1 MTDGLRETAEAEAT
15 TAPEPAFRAR
25 MKAFAVRFRLLGLIL
40 LPILAFLLSMTLGRY
55 HVSLGEIFTLLGSK
69 LHLTDAT
76 VPEQVNTVIW
86 NVRLPRILVA
96 LLIGAGL
103 SLSGA
108 AYQGMFRN
116 PLVSPDILGASAGA
130 GFGAALGIMLSKSVI
145 VTQLL
150 ALGFGLGAVVV
161 TYLLAGRL
169 RRGDPTLFLV
179 LTGILVG
186 TVFTSLISIL
196 KVLADPYDKL
206 PAITFWLMG
215 SLAAINTQDVLIL
228 LGPMVVG
235 GAAIL
240 IVRWHL
246 NPLSFGEEEAR
257 AMGAETGKLR
267 VIIIVRLHA
276 AHGLVGRHR
285 RHRRLGGTDHP
296 ASGAGHRRARL
307 RQVAARVGRARRGLP
322 AARRR
327 PGAPGRSAGAAARH
341 PHRPDRS
348 SVLHLPH
355 GPHEEGLDMILELRD
370 LTCGYG
376 RRKVLSNVDLTV
388 AAGDNLCLLG
398 PNGVGKTTLFR
409 TILGA
414 IDPMGGDVLV
424 DGKSIRHQ
432 SRRNRAR
439 SMAYVPQAHT
449 APFPFHVMDVVL
461 TGRTAHIP
469 LTSAPSRH
477 DEDVARAA
485 LERMDISDLADRPYT
500 ELSGGE
506 RQLVLIA
513 RALAQEPRVL
523 IMDEPSSHL
532 DFGNQ
537 ARLLALVK
545 TLVQEGDL
553 AVLMSSHFPNHA
565 FACATRVGL
574 VKDGRLVALGNPDD
588 VLTEESLEG
597 IYGIPVR
604 ILEGDPETDPALKV
618 CAARTV
624 RRESA

>member
-1 MTDGLRETAEAEAT
+1 LGLTDGLREIAEAEAT
-15 TAPEPAFRAR
+15 AAPEPAFRAR
-25 MKAFAVRFRLLGLIL
+25 IKAFAVRFRLLGLIL

-55 HVSLGEIFTLLGSK
+55 HVSLVEIFTLLGSK

-267 VIIIVRLHA
+267 VIIICACTLLTASSVA
-276 AHGLVGRHR
+276 IAGIVGWVGLIIPHLARGIVGPDYGKLLPVSAV
-285 RHRRLGGTDHP
+285 LGAVYLLLVDDL
-296 ASGAGHRRARL
+296 ARL
-307 RQVAARVGRARRGLP
+307 AGPLELP
-322 AARRR
+322 LGILTALI
-327 PGAPGRSAGAAARH
+327 GAPFF
-341 PHRPDRS
+341 
-348 SVLHLPH
+348 
-355 GPHEEGLDMILELRD
+355 I
-370 LTCGYG
+370 
-376 RRKVLSNVDLTV
+376 
-388 AAGDNLCLLG
+388 
-398 PNGVGKTTLFR
+398 F
-409 TILGA
+409 
-414 IDPMGGDVLV
+414 
-424 DGKSIRHQ
+424 
-432 SRRNRAR
+432 
-439 SMAYVPQAHT
+439 
-449 APFPFHVMDVVL
+449 
-461 TGRTAHIP
+461 
-469 LTSAPSRH
+469 
-477 DEDVARAA
+477 
-485 LERMDISDLADRPYT
+485 
-500 ELSGGE
+500 
-506 RQLVLIA
+506 
-513 RALAQEPRVL
+513 
-523 IMDEPSSHL
+523 
-532 DFGNQ
+532 
-537 ARLLALVK
+537 
-545 TLVQEGDL
+545 
-553 AVLMSSHFPNHA
+553 LM
-565 FACATRVGL
+565 
-574 VKDGRLVALGNPDD
+574 
-588 VLTEESLEG
+588 
-597 IYGIPVR
+597 
-604 ILEGDPETDPALKV
+604 
-618 CAARTV
+618 ART
-624 RRESA
+624 RKAWT